1 MQNSCYD
8 HAMANLQV
16 RNMPD
21 TLHNRLKQHAR
32 KRNCSMSAAVLDA
45 IERELTRWEW
55 RERLADRPKTDL
67 GTDAADLL
75 ADMRRL
81 RDTKLE

>member
-1 MQNSCYD
+1 
-8 HAMANLQV
+8 
-16 RNMPD
+16 MPEA
-21 TLHNRLKQHAR
+21 LHERLRRHAR

-67 GTDAADLL
+67 GTDAATLL
-75 ADMRRL
+75 ADIRRL
-81 RDTKLE
+81 RDTELE